1 MSDRDVEAMLA
12 ELKPA
17 GLSQDADQAVLA
29 AIRSAS
35 IEQGA
40 PTQESAIMPPVYS
53 RPIPAWAAAA
63 ACLVIGTAAWIA
75 GSHARTPVTVS
86 RSPIDVAPYSAALD
100 HPSVHRVHVETDV
113 FAATPR
119 RGLDVHNWSP
129 QSGVTRENRS

>member
-17 GLSQDADQAVLA
+17 GLSQDADQAILA
-29 AIRSAS
+29 AIRHAS
-35 IEQGA
+35 IEQTA
-40 PTQESAIMPPVYS
+40 PAHGPVSMTPVYS

-63 ACLVIGTAAWIA
+63 ACLVIGTAAWMA
-75 GSHARTPVTVS
+75 GFYARTPSAGPLIPVFVE
-86 RSPIDVAPYSAALD
+86 RPSAAVD

-129 QSGVTRENRS
+129 QSGAIRENRS